1 MVRDWPWWQL
11 PPLLRW
17 YVASQ
22 VAAWVAV
29 GVILA
34 ASTDWRSSDLL
45 LFALLAGCGSISS
58 ACTPR
63 SAYTGGGVT
72 RDFSSMWVLPT
83 AILLPPIYALV
94 IPIAFTGVMQIWVH
108 RGVLYRRVFTIA
120 ATGLSYA
127 AASWAFHSIPASFAG
142 PSVGSVTHAFTWC
155 MAVAA
160 CEILGSRAHHYLIAA
175 AVKMSD
181 PSVRVLRLD
190 LNREALQA
198 LFVEVDLGVLITL
211 AVALSP
217 ALVLIALPTVLLVR
231 RFLVFPL
238 LVAQSRVDS
247 KTGLLNVSTWE
258 AEAEVELSRA
268 RRTQSPLAMA
278 LVDIDHFKA
287 VNDTYGHL
295 VGDRVL
301 KSLAQALTSHLRD
314 YDRAGRFGGEEFV
327 LLLPQTSE
335 ADACGIAERLRSHVA
350 GLQVPVSDR
359 PNAPTVSLTISIG
372 VTAMEPGETREL
384 TDLLAAADSALYHA
398 KQTGRNRIA
407 TRAAQSNMGLD
418 AEFGGDHTGDVR
430 VDPDGASLRLSRL
443 LCVSIMERHE
453 AAIASAQTDARA
465 ASRWIRGGRG
475 RAVQPGCTAAARTTG
490 SRVSAGKPSPCSGA
504 AVEVVPPSAVIDL
517 IGLGGRLRGMS
528 PAAGPL
534 RSARRLGHRAWLR
547 GPAARPRASFF
558 LVGLAADLPAIQ
570 GQVCCR

>member
-17 YVASQ
+17 YVATPI
-22 VAAWVAV
+22 AAWVAV
-29 GVILA
+29 AVILA
-34 ASTDWRSSDLL
+34 MRTDWRSSDLL
-45 LFALLAGCGSISS
+45 LFGLLVGCGSISH
-58 ACTPR
+58 AFTPR
-63 SAYTGGGVT
+63 SAYTSGGGVT
-72 RDFSSMWVLPT
+72 RDFSSIWVLPT

-94 IPIAFTGVMQIWVH
+94 VPIPFIAVMQLVVH
-108 RGVLYRRVFTIA
+108 RGVVYRRVFTA
-120 ATGLSYA
+120 AAMGLSYA
-127 AASWAFHSIPASFAG
+127 AASWVFHSIPASFAG
-142 PSVGSVTHAFTWC
+142 TSVGSGTHAFTWC
-155 MAVAA
+155 LAVAA
-160 CEILGSRAHHYLIAA
+160 CEIIGSRAHHYLIVA

-181 PSVRVLRLD
+181 PSVRILKLE
-190 LNREALQA
+190 LNREALQG
-198 LFVEVDLGVLITL
+198 LFVEIDLGVLITL
-211 AVALSP
+211 AVGLSP
-217 ALVLIALPTVLLVR
+217 ALVLIAMPIVPLVAR

-301 KSLAQALTSHLRD
+301 KSVAQALTSQLRD

-350 GLQVPVSDR
+350 GLEVPVSDR

-372 VTAMEPGETREL
+372 VTAMEPGETQEL
-384 TDLLAAADSALYHA
+384 TDLLAAADSALYDA

-407 TRAAQSNMGLD
+407 TRAAESNMGLD
-418 AEFGGDHTGDVR
+418 AEFGGHRTGDVR
-430 VDPDGASLRLSRL
+430 VDPTGASLRLSRL
-443 LCVSIMERHE
+443 LCVSTRARLG

-465 ASRWIRGGRG
+465 AYR
-475 RAVQPGCTAAARTTG
+475 
-490 SRVSAGKPSPCSGA
+490 
-504 AVEVVPPSAVIDL
+504 
-517 IGLGGRLRGMS
+517 
-528 PAAGPL
+528 
-534 RSARRLGHRAWLR
+534 
-547 GPAARPRASFF
+547 
-558 LVGLAADLPAIQ
+558 
-570 GQVCCR
+570 